1 MLIAGR
7 GAIRLPPPR
16 TTFLAVDFGR
26 GLVAE
31 AVIAPAPLPRAPCI
45 LLVPL
50 GPLGPLFFHQPEHLA
65 YPVLALL
72 LLQLHLINPRLHTYQ
87 RVDQRRLAA
96 QLRRIVPVPRI
107 GDAARSS
114 IARCKP

>member
-1 MLIAGR
+1 MRIFPGDVGQRRNFRSAWRLIAI
-7 GAIRLPPPR
+7 IRLPPPR

-31 AVIAPAPLPRAPCI
+31 AVVAPTLLPRAPCI

-50 GPLGPLFFHQPEHLA
+50 GLLGPLFFHQPEHLA

-96 QLRRIVPVPRI
+96 
-107 GDAARSS
+107 
-114 IARCKP
+114 